1 MGLGITVGQ
10 LAWSIANG
18 LSEEIEL
25 ARQDIAKINR
35 VLAAHGL
42 PLHVEPETLPA
53 IKDRSDV
60 WAGFPYSW
68 LHYLRRA
75 VAFARQAPKKFRPV
89 AKGEDPA
96 ADPLVDRELSV
107 RMDSHLICHSDG
119 DGFYVP
125 IDFPEPLYDDRK
137 KGSIGMLGSSQRA
150 MSELLQ
156 VAPLLKIS
164 LTKGKLSDQKAKRI
178 ATENE
183 KSQPLWIER
192 RAWLR
197 LFERI
202 GASIEYNAVITFG

>member
-10 LAWSIANG
+10 LAWCIANDYH
-18 LSEEIEL
+18 EEAEL
-25 ARQDIAKINR
+25 AREDIAEINR

-42 PLHVEPETLPA
+42 PPHVEPETLPA
-53 IKDRSDV
+53 FQDRSAV

-107 RMDSHLICHSDG
+107 LMDSHLICHSDG

-125 IDFPEPLYDDRK
+125 IDFPEPLYDARET
-137 KGSIGMLGSSQRA
+137 GSIGALESSQQA
-150 MSELLQ
+150 LKELLQ
-156 VAPLLKIS
+156 VAPLLKIA
-164 LTKGKLSDQKAKRI
+164 LKKGVLSDREAERI
-178 ATENE
+178 ATEGE
-183 KSQPLWIER
+183 KDHPLWIER
-192 RAWLR
+192 HAWLR
-197 LFERI
+197 LFERFR
-202 GASIEYNAVITFG
+202 ASVAHNAVVTFG